1 MTDLPD
7 LGPGWDWLQ
16 LTIPIPINHVDVEQI
31 AHEAADAAR
40 AALDRRRAS
49 HARVTPEAPA

>member
-16 LTIPIPINHVDVEQI
+16 LTIPINRNDYDIEQV
-31 AHEAADAAR
+31 AREAADAAR
-40 AALDRRRAS
+40 AALT
-49 HARVTPEAPA
+49 HPA